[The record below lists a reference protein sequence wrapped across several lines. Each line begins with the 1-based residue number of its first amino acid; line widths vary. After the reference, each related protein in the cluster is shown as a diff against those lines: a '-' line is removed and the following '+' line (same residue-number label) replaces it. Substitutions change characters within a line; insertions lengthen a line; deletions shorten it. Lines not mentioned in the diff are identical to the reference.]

1 MFSLVQTIVEVLIV
15 IFYISVM
22 LVIVTSKSKT
32 FKNAF
37 FVMFV
42 ATGCSDATSLL
53 ANSFLRANRQL
64 ELGLEF
70 KHIVLF
76 AIVIGSTTYFAH
88 MIGNLLIAINRFSAL
103 CLMQKYDQIVRSF
116 YVGFS
121 VIYALVSV
129 IINMR
134 LVLEW
139 YRLSRL
145 QNGSGSK
152 IHEKGLLIYT
162 MFVFF
167 STMMMCTQQITTG
180 MAAFTSNDEL
190 YLWAIM
196 QFFWCND
203 IMVCIPPIS
212 ILLLSSELRN
222 IVIDFFR
229 RRKPS
234 TGVISIIPIFM
245 SRSNTHHKN

>member
-1 MFSLVQTIVEVLIV
+1 
-15 IFYISVM
+15 
-22 LVIVTSKSKT
+22 
-32 FKNAF
+32 
-37 FVMFV
+37 
-42 ATGCSDATSLL
+42 
-53 ANSFLRANRQL
+53 
-64 ELGLEF
+64 
-70 KHIVLF
+70 
-76 AIVIGSTTYFAH
+76 
-88 MIGNLLIAINRFSAL
+88 
-103 CLMQKYDQIVRSF
+103 
-116 YVGFS
+116 
-121 VIYALVSV
+121 
-129 IINMR
+129 MR